1 MSYLPPSSPRPG
13 EVGPG
18 PSGHGDSA
26 GPGHGPG
33 APGYGPGAPG
43 YGPGPYGPG
52 YGQGPG
58 GRPPQYRAQ
67 GDDRTIAVLTHLS
80 GLVGA
85 LISAGWL
92 GFVGP
97 LVVWF
102 VHKDRN
108 PFLRATAAGSFNF
121 NLSMWLLNAAA
132 FVCFATILL
141 IPVAIVLWGV
151 AGVLL
156 VVCHVLAVLRANKG
170 EVYRYPL
177 QLPVLR

>member
-18 PSGHGDSA
+18 PSGHGDNPGQ
-26 GPGHGPG
+26 GPGPYGYG
-33 APGYGPGAPG
+33 PGYGPG
-43 YGPGPYGPG
+43 
-52 YGQGPG
+52 GQ
-58 GRPPQYRAQ
+58 PPQYRAQ
-67 GDDRTIAVLTHLS
+67 GDDRTIAILTHLS

-97 LVVWF
+97 LVVWL

-141 IPVAIVLWGV
+141 IPVAIVLWLV

-156 VVCHVLAVLRANKG
+156 VVCHILAVLRANKG

>member
-1 MSYLPPSSPRPG
+1 MSYLPP
-13 EVGPG
+13 
-18 PSGHGDSA
+18 A
-26 GPGHGPG
+26 
-33 APGYGPGAPG
+33 AP
-43 YGPGPYGPG
+43 
-52 YGQGPG
+52 Q
-58 GRPPQYRAQ
+58 PQYRAQ

-85 LISAGWL
+85 LISVGWL

-97 LVVWF
+97 LVVWLL
-102 VHKDRN
+102 HKDRN

-121 NLSMWLLNAAA
+121 NLSMWVLNAAA
-132 FVCFATILL
+132 WVCLFTVLL
-141 IPVAIVLWGV
+141 IPVAIVLWLA

-156 VVCHVLAVLRANKG
+156 IVCHVLAVLRANKG

>member
-13 EVGPG
+13 EGGPG
-18 PSGHGDSA
+18 PSGGSA
-26 GPGHGPG
+26 GHGPG
-33 APGYGPGAPG
+33 PSGYGPGPSGYGAGPGYGPGRQA
-43 YGPGPYGPG
+43 
-52 YGQGPG
+52 
-58 GRPPQYRAQ
+58 PQYRAQ
-67 GDDRTIAVLTHLS
+67 GDDRTIAILTHLS

-85 LISAGWL
+85 LVSAGWL

-141 IPVAIVLWGV
+141 IPVAIVLWLV

>member
-18 PSGHGDSA
+18 PSGHGDS
-26 GPGHGPG
+26 PGR
-33 APGYGPGAPG
+33 
-43 YGPGPYGPG
+43 GPGPYGYGPG
-52 YGQGPG
+52 YGHGPG
-58 GRPPQYRAQ
+58 GQPPQYRAQ
-67 GDDRTIAVLTHLS
+67 GDDRTIAILTHLS

-85 LISAGWL
+85 LISVGWL

-97 LVVWF
+97 LVVWL

-141 IPVAIVLWGV
+141 IPVAIVLWLV

-156 VVCHVLAVLRANKG
+156 VVCHILAVLRANKG